1 MHSVRS
7 PRSAATV
14 VAAAFALA
22 VPACDAGVQ
31 APSGPPA
38 IEGVIVEVGREL
50 PLVEPPASSDLLVWI
65 KENRDDECGI
75 VFFVRRS
82 TQVLVGDRRANREE
96 IRVGHRARA
105 WTGDEPIAESC
116 PAQGVARGLQLIVG

>member
-1 MHSVRS
+1 MDPLRS

-14 VAAAFALA
+14 VAAAVALA

-38 IEGVIVEVGREL
+38 IEGEIVDVGREL
-50 PLVEPPASSDLLVWI
+50 SSVEPPASSDLLVWI
-65 KENRDDECGI
+65 KEDRDDECGI

-82 TQVLVGDRRANREE
+82 TQVLVGDRRAGLDE
-96 IRVGHRARA
+96 IRIGHRARA
-105 WTGDEPIAESC
+105 WTGDEPLAESC
-116 PAQGVARGLQLIVG
+116 PAQGVARALQLIVG